1 MRASIGSPPR
11 FFHHAT
17 RTSLKVRSSGPAK
30 RLPGSASEMGDRG
43 SGPAI
48 ALSTSATSATLR
60 AIGPSTLSV
69 DHAVGAGQTGTRP
82 GEGRRPT
89 TLQKLAGLR
98 SEPPISEPSAIGSIP
113 HASAAA
119 APPLL
124 PPQVLVTSYGLT
136 VVPNTRL
143 KVCDPAANSGMF
155 VLPTMIAPAF
165 LTRSPSS
172 ES

>member
-1 MRASIGSPPR
+1 
-11 FFHHAT
+11 
-17 RTSLKVRSSGPAK
+17 
-30 RLPGSASEMGDRG
+30 MGDRG

-48 ALSTSATSATLR
+48 ALSTSATSAALR

-124 PPQVLVTSYGLT
+124 PPHVFVRSCGLS
-136 VVPNTRL
+136 VAPNTGL
-143 KVCDPAANSGMF
+143 NVCDPAPNSGVF
-155 VLPTMIAPAF
+155 VLPTVMAPAHF
-165 LTRSPSS
+165 RRSTSS
-172 ES
+172 ESSCGTKSVKIGEPKVVRMPDVSCRSLCAIGRP